1 MSAILHHQAATPTN
15 IAVIGAGLAG
25 LSCARSLQTAG
36 LNVTVFEKARGV
48 GGRMSTRRTD
58 DDFQCDHGAQYFTAR
73 DPLFVA
79 ELERW
84 IDAGAAQQWHP
95 VLHRAEQSSS
105 DISTKK
111 ETRRFVGTPGMNAPL
126 HFLSQELNIFTS
138 TMVTGITRRES
149 LWHVQTVQNDSTA
162 THQFDAVIL
171 AIPSP
176 QAGVLLPDSCHDL
189 RMLCEQHTMFAC
201 WALMLRFDQ
210 RVAIDFDAMF
220 VNTGPLSWIARN
232 SSKPGRPESEV
243 WLLHASRAWSAEHL
257 EDSPEQVSEVLQ
269 TAFCEAT
276 GLAMTD
282 CAPSL
287 WSAHRWRYS
296 QAEATTNLP
305 GGACLPGGA
314 SLPGGAWDHPQLIG
328 VCGDWLHGG
337 RVEGAW
343 LSGHQVAQQL
353 LMSR

>member
-1 MSAILHHQAATPTN
+1 MSATLHHQAATPTN
-15 IAVIGAGLAG
+15 IAVIGAGLSG
-25 LSCARSLQTAG
+25 LSCAESLQKAG
-36 LNVTVFEKARGV
+36 HNVIVFEKARGV

-95 VLHRAEQSSS
+95 LLHRPEQSSN

-111 ETRRFVGTPGMNAPL
+111 ETQRFVGTPGMNAPL
-126 HFLSQELNIFTS
+126 HFLSQDLNILTS

-149 LWHVQTVQNDSTA
+149 LWQVQTVQNDSTA

-176 QAGVLLPDSCHDL
+176 QAIALLPDSCHDL
-189 RMLCEQHTMFAC
+189 RALCEQHAMFAC

-232 SSKPGRPESEV
+232 SSKPGRPDSEV

-257 EDSPEQVSEVLQ
+257 ENSPEQVSDDLQ

-282 CAPSL
+282 CAPSF

-296 QAEATTNLP
+296 QADTATNPP
-305 GGACLPGGA
+305 GA
-314 SLPGGAWDHPQLIG
+314 AWDPAQLIG
-328 VCGDWLHGG
+328 MCGDWLHGG

-343 LSGHQVAQQL
+343 LSGHQMAQQL